1 MCDAKIISIE
11 GTFVADVKYTQYI
24 TCIQVMLGKVVS
36 YEVGT
41 NNPFIFKDES
51 WLNQTLLMLR
61 NDLINKKNIFKVRN
75 GDVPLLTFELDDIQV
90 NKYNKDINY
99 DDFTDLS

>member
-1 MCDAKIISIE
+1 MSKIISII
-11 GTFVADVKYTQYI
+11 GTFVADIKYTQYI

-36 YEVGT
+36 YEIGD

-51 WLNQTLLMLR
+51 WLNQTLLILR
-61 NDLINKKNIFKVRN
+61 SDLLNKKGIFKVRT
-75 GDVPLLTFELDDIQV
+75 GDIPMLTFDLDDIQV
-90 NKYNKDINY
+90 KEYNKDINY

>member
-1 MCDAKIISIE
+1 MESKIISIK
-11 GTFVADVKYTQYI
+11 GTFVADIIYMQYI

-36 YEVGT
+36 YEVGG
-41 NNPFIFKDES
+41 NKPFIFKDES

-61 NDLINKKNIFKVRN
+61 NDLINKKGIFKVRN
-75 GDVPLLTFELDDIQV
+75 GDIPLLTFELDDIQV

-99 DDFTDLS
+99 DDFTYLP

>member
-1 MCDAKIISIE
+1 MESKIISIV
-11 GTFVADVKYTQYI
+11 GTFVDDIIYMQYI

-36 YEVGT
+36 YEVGS

-61 NDLINKKNIFKVRN
+61 NDLINKKGIFKVRT
-75 GDVPLLTFELDDIQV
+75 GDIPLLTFELDDIQV

-99 DDFTDLS
+99 DDFTYLP